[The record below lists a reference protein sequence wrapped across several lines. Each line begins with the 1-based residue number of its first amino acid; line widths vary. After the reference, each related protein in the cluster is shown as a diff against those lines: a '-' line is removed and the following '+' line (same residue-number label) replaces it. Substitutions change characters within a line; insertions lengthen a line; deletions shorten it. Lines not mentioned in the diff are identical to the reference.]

1 MFCVSSQ
8 AREYLYYKLFG
19 RQFLTPVVVMTSDA
33 KNNHARM
40 LALFEEHNW
49 FGRGPQS
56 FK

>member
-1 MFCVSSQ
+1 MTQ

-19 RQFLTPVVVMTSDA
+19 RQYVTPVVVMTSDA

-40 LALFEEHNW
+40 LTLFQAHNW
-49 FGRGPQS
+49 FGRGEAA